1 MKSFSLHIIKG
12 SLIATIILLSQALAF
27 AQSSST
33 EYHFSVQSSLSSIQN
48 DGFEISGFNYLR
60 NRGRYVLQTN
70 NEVTT
75 NTPHYIT
82 TPFIY
87 LTPTQNVQF
96 IAIGNLNN
104 GNVDDFELTLEVFN
118 RKGELVSTYL
128 FDGRNNAKKDTD
140 YIFNFPVAER
150 GFYKLRF
157 SHERAGIRNNGKK
170 PSMDISKIEI
180 KGIPSSSTF
189 TKELW
194 VAKSG
199 SNLNINTGDRTY
211 LVGDEVEVD
220 YLATLE
226 TSDDDLYI
234 ERAMFK
240 VEYPEG
246 IAIKKIDLYLNNNL
260 YATTTGASWIPQF
273 KGATKSKL
281 NMGLNTRFNELEVE
295 NLNHND
301 KIRIVV
307 TADAKTPGIYPTS
320 ISFVK
325 GWAKDKAVIQSNSF
339 GSNIISFSTQEDAP
353 NVEDGGGSS
362 SNLEI
367 IPFGTQPIELIYFN
381 VKNQKEINTI
391 EWATALELN
400 NDYFII
406 ERSTDG
412 INFRDIAEIEG
423 KGTHSGTTKYSYT
436 DLRPLSGVSYY
447 RLTQT
452 DYDGTSKTFEAVRS
466 VREDVLETKI
476 NILQN
481 PSSRNRILYTIN
493 SERNTEYSVR
503 LIDNNGQIVA
513 ESAVKVDFE
522 NETFSID
529 GLSLTKG
536 VYFLNVNNNQEK
548 VIKKVLVN

>member
-1 MKSFSLHIIKG
+1 MKPFSLYIIKG
-12 SLIATIILLSQALAF
+12 SLIAIIILLSQALTF

-104 GNVDDFELTLEVFN
+104 GNVDDFELTLEVIN

-140 YIFNFPVAER
+140 YIFNFPIAER
-150 GFYKLRF
+150 GFYKIRF
-157 SHERAGIRNNGKK
+157 SHERTGIRNNGKK

-194 VAKSG
+194 VAKSA
-199 SNLNINTGDRTY
+199 SNLKITTGDRIY
-211 LVGDEVEVD
+211 LVNDEVELD
-220 YLATLE
+220 YLAKLE

-234 ERAMFK
+234 ERAIFR

-246 IAIKKIDLYLNNNL
+246 IKIKKIDLYLNNNI
-260 YATTTGASWIPQF
+260 YATSNGESWTSLY
-273 KGATKSKL
+273 KGITRSKV
-281 NMGLNTRFNELEVE
+281 NMSLNTRYNDLEVE
-295 NLNHND
+295 KFDHND
-301 KIRIVV
+301 ELKIVV

-320 ISFVK
+320 ISFLR
-325 GWAKDKAVIQSNSF
+325 GWARDKSTIQSNSF
-339 GSNIISFSTQEDAP
+339 GSNIITFSTQEDEP

-381 VKNQKEINTI
+381 VKNQSKVNTI
-391 EWATALELN
+391 EWATAIELD
-400 NDYFII
+400 NDFFTI

-412 INFRDIAEIEG
+412 INFSTIAKIEG
-423 KGTHSGTTKYSYT
+423 KGTYSGTSKYSFT
-436 DLRPLSGVSYY
+436 DLRPVNGTSYY

-452 DYDGTSKTFEAVRS
+452 DFDGTSKTFEAVRS
-466 VREDVLETKI
+466 VREDVVETTVSV
-476 NILQN
+476 LQN
-481 PSSRNRILYTIN
+481 PSSRNRILYSIDA
-493 SERNTEYSVR
+493 ERNNEYSVS
-503 LIDNNGQIVA
+503 LIDTNGQVIAQTNV
-513 ESAVKVDFE
+513 VVE
-522 NETFSID
+522 NSDTYSIE

-536 VYFLNVNNNQEK
+536 VYLLNVNNNQERI
-548 VIKKVLVN
+548 VKKVLVN